1 MAAVLLVILE
11 EQQRVLVMF
20 YTINRNFRFYLVE
33 SFMKEKSRLSGQ
45 KIKLQILGIIRETI
59 RENKWSQMTA
69 AKIIGVDQPKV
80 SQIINGKATGFSLE
94 RLLVFLLRLRCKIKL
109 SVTVE
114 KLGPTHA
121 DDVAIQNNNIDNVEF
136 MVLPKD
142 SC

>member
-1 MAAVLLVILE
+1 
-11 EQQRVLVMF
+11 
-20 YTINRNFRFYLVE
+20 
-33 SFMKEKSRLSGQ
+33 MKDKSRLSGQ

-109 SVTVE
+109 SVTVG
-114 KLGPTHA
+114 KLEPANSDEIATQ
-121 DDVAIQNNNIDNVEF
+121 DNNIDSVEF